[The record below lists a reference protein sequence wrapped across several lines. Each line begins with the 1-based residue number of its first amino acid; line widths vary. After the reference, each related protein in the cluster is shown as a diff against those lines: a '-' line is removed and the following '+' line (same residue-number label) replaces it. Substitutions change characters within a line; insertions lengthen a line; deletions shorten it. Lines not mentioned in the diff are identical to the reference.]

1 MDRRHFITN
10 GASAVMTT
18 SLAKKLKLFPNGAI
32 SAESIYAAPTQARS
46 ERNAV
51 GRHRIGINYTPSNNW
66 WFCWN
71 EWNVNPIKRDL
82 DAIAALGADHLRIML
97 IWPYFQPN
105 LTWVSAAHL
114 ERLSELLA
122 LMGERGLDA
131 LVTVF
136 TGQLSGWLFLPPFNK
151 PDPALYTD
159 PGIWAAQE
167 LMITELARTMKA
179 HDNILGFDFGNE
191 MNTCWSA
198 EPAVGDAWMVK
209 MFALMNSAY
218 PGGVHV
224 NGVDHKPWF
233 LPTTF
238 SPRALAANPFPVVHA
253 YPYWTDALK
262 YGGPMDPPSTRL
274 LVAFAALVRSY
285 AGYPQKP
292 VWAGEFNTCI
302 ESMPE
307 KQQAEWLETAV
318 TAAIQSGVSWF
329 TYWDSHDVNRKFA
342 FNSLEYSLGLLT
354 NDGRVK
360 EQGRVFKQLAASYRG
375 KLVVFPTAAP
385 PPPPVEHN
393 FDATW
398 KWMLDFLEWKP
409 KSTGM

>member
-1 MDRRHFITN
+1 MNRRRFLAS
-10 GASAVMTT
+10 GASAAFASSWQPGRNPIHSGIAGVG
-18 SLAKKLKLFPNGAI
+18 SL
-32 SAESIYAAPTQARS
+32 ESILGETPS
-46 ERNAV
+46 ERNALS
-51 GRHRIGINYTPSNNW
+51 RHRFGVNYTPSNNW

-71 EWNVNPIKRDL
+71 DWNPDPIKRDL
-82 DAIAALGADHLRIML
+82 DSISALGADHLRIML

-105 LTWVSAAHL
+105 LTWVSTAHL
-114 ERLSELLA
+114 ERLSQLIA

-136 TGQLSGWLFLPPFNK
+136 TGQLSGWYFLPPFNK

-159 PGIWAAQE
+159 LEIWKAQE
-167 LMITELARTMKA
+167 LLIRALAQTMKA
-179 HDNILGFDFGNE
+179 HDNIVGFDFGNE

-198 EPAVGDAWMVK
+198 LPAVGDAWMGK
-209 MFALMNSAY
+209 MFSLMNSAY
-218 PGGVHV
+218 PGGIHV
-224 NGVDHKPWF
+224 NGTDHQPWF
-233 LPTTF
+233 KRDTF
-238 SPRALAANPFPVVHA
+238 SPQALASNPFPVMHA
-253 YPYWTDALK
+253 YPWWSGALK

-285 AGYPQKP
+285 ACNPQKP

-318 TAAIQSGVSWF
+318 TAAVESGVSWF

-354 NDGRVK
+354 NDGKVK
-360 EQGRVFKQLAASYRG
+360 EQGKVFKQLSEAYRG
-375 KLVVFPTAAP
+375 KPVKFPTTAP
-385 PPPPVEHN
+385 PSPPTAQS
-393 FDATW
+393 FDSTW
-398 KWMLDFLEWKP
+398 KWMLDYLEWKP
-409 KSTGM
+409 KGGI

>member
-1 MDRRHFITN
+1 MDRRHFITK

-18 SLAKKLKLFPNGAI
+18 SLAKKLKLFPNGAT
-32 SAESIYAAPTQARS
+32 SAESIDAAPSQARS

-51 GRHRIGINYTPSNNW
+51 GRHRIGVNYTPSNNW

-105 LTWVSAAHL
+105 LTWVSVAHL

-151 PDPALYTD
+151 PDAALYTD

-167 LMITELARTMKA
+167 LLIEELARTMKA
-179 HDNILGFDFGNE
+179 HDNIIGFDFGNE

-198 EPAVGDAWMVK
+198 DPAVGDAWMVK
-209 MFALMNSAY
+209 MFALMKSAY
-218 PGGVHV
+218 PEGVHV
-224 NGVDHKPWF
+224 NGTDHKPWF
-233 LPTTF
+233 QPTTF

-253 YPYWTDALK
+253 YPYWTNALN

-375 KLVVFPTAAP
+375 KPVAFPTAAP

-409 KSTGM
+409 KSTGI